1 MRIEEAAGAGVV
13 AGVTVPV
20 SAGAVDVV
28 TGCSTTVGRED
39 GLRSE
44 LARQISHPIT
54 PRTTRPMRTMRMT
67 RDDDEFA
74 LGELS
79 YRLGE
84 LSYRPTDDAGSPG
97 VITSGRLPG
106 DCVAGIA
113 AEGDATGAAATGAR
127 PSSSSSLRS
136 ELSMSAMSRWYSP
149 ARCSVGASAASRA
162 SVSRCAR

>member
-67 RDDDEFA
+67 RDDELA
-74 LGELS
+74 LA
-79 YRLGE
+79 E
-84 LSYRPTDDAGSPG
+84 LSYRPAELSYRPMDGAGSPG

-106 DCVAGIA
+106 DCAAGVA
-113 AEGDATGAAATGAR
+113 AEGDATGAAAAGRR
-127 PSSSSSLRS
+127 PSSPPRLRR
-136 ELSMSAMSRWYSP
+136 E
-149 ARCSVGASAASRA
+149 
-162 SVSRCAR
+162 